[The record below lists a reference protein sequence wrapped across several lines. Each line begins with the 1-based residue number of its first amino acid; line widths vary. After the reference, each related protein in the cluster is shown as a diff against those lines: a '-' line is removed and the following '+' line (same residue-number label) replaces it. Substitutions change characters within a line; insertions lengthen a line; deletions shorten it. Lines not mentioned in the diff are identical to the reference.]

1 MTRMLLE
8 PPIRL
13 LGAVLLAAGLG
24 ACAEEDLSPPL
35 PRWTPPPRAAAAEAP
50 EPPEY
55 RAIRT
60 GETSGGRPFRLF
72 VDDTGQLGLLIEGEE
87 AISLDWWEDETYCGL
102 AVDSVEVE
110 DLEGS
115 PDLVYVKWI
124 NDARS
129 CHGSS
134 SYGARVSAR
143 GAAGTV
149 LFAGGGV
156 KWGGDRYLFVYR
168 NGTYD
173 LTYEDDVLSVLEG
186 VKEGNTYSYDDH
198 GHCHATE
205 TRLARSYL
213 IVPGVASRLT
223 CERFKRSA
231 ATWSETWR
239 PCVPEMD
246 ALLDA
251 TPWERQVMSP
261 EQRERTCG
269 PIGGKL

>member
-24 ACAEEDLSPPL
+24 ACAEEGLPPPL
-35 PRWTPPPRAAAAEAP
+35 PRGTPPPRAAAAEAP

-60 GETSGGRPFRLF
+60 GETSGGRPFYLF
-72 VDDTGQLGLLIEGEE
+72 VDDAGQLGLLIQGEE

-102 AVDSVEVE
+102 LVDSVEVE
-110 DLEGS
+110 DLTGS

-124 NDARS
+124 DDAGA

-134 SYGARVSAR
+134 SYVARVSAR

-156 KWGGDRYLFVYR
+156 KRGGDRYLFVYR

-173 LTYEDDVLSVLEG
+173 LTYEDDVLSV
-186 VKEGNTYSYDDH
+186 VADVTEGNGISDDQD
-198 GHCHATE
+198 GHCDATE
-205 TRLARSYL
+205 TRLTRRYR
-213 IVPGVASRLT
+213 IVPPVASRLT
-223 CERFKRSA
+223 CEKHRRTAS
-231 ATWSETWR
+231 TWSETYR
-239 PCVPEMD
+239 YCLPEME

-251 TPWERQVMSP
+251 TPWEPQAMSP
-261 EQRERTCG
+261 EEREVTCG